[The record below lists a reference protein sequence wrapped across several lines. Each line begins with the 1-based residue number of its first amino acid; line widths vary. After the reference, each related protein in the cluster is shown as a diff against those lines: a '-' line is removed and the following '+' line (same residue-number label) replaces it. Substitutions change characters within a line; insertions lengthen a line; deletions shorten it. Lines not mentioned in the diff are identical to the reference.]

1 MPRGQRTAEGIF
13 HGICRSSWEPPMGS
27 DIEPY
32 DIIGFAGAAI
42 FVGTYFANQQRWLS
56 SEDWRFPFLN
66 LIGAVLILISLIF
79 EWTTR
84 RWSSRYSGP

>member
-1 MPRGQRTAEGIF
+1 
-13 HGICRSSWEPPMGS
+13 MGS

-56 SEDWRFPFLN
+56 SEDWRFPLLN
-66 LIGAVLILISLIF
+66 LIGAVLILAVFIDQYQIRK
-79 EWTTR
+79 E
-84 RWSSRYSGP
+84 SRV